1 MMMNGQALAGRE
13 ATKDHCAF
21 GVITH
26 LHHFHPFQCQDCILT
41 VDQVL
46 EWDKEKKSNSIIEAF
61 GLIGLY
67 TLSKMR
73 RGKNV
78 ALRG

>member
-1 MMMNGQALAGRE
+1 MMMNGAGWE
-13 ATKDHCAF
+13 ATKDHHAS
-21 GVITH
+21 GVITQP
-26 LHHFHPFQCQDCILT
+26 HHFHPFQCQDCILT

-46 EWDKEKKSNSIIEAF
+46 KWGKEKRSNSIIEAF

-67 TLSKMR
+67 ILSKMR